1 MSFTVTLITVAIML
15 LYAIPGY
22 LLVKSRLI
30 PKESIPSFATLLL
43 YLLSPFQTLYAMQQI
58 EYSPYMLKYLGI
70 ALALGILLMGGSLAL
85 IYFLTRKKQQQV
97 PYRICTAAA
106 VMGNCGFMGIPLL
119 EALLPHYPQAVGFTS
134 MFFVSYNV
142 LMWTL
147 VSFIITRD
155 KRYISAK
162 KIVLNPSV
170 IAMFFA
176 LILFFSRV
184 RLTGQIGDMVS
195 LLSKM
200 STPVCMLILGM
211 RFALVP
217 VKPMFTSPLQY
228 ATVAVKLILFP
239 LIALAICSILPVE
252 RDFAIG
258 MYIICCAPTGNMVL
272 SFAELLGEGQ
282 DTAANVVLLSTLLSV
297 LTIPLMLLIV

>member
-70 ALALGILLMGGSLAL
+70 TLALGIVLMGGSLTL

-228 ATVAVKLILFP
+228 VAVAVKLVIFP

>member
-70 ALALGILLMGGSLAL
+70 ALALGIVLMGGSLTL

-228 ATVAVKLILFP
+228 VAVAVKLVIFP
-239 LIALAICSILPVE
+239 LIALAICSVLPVE

>member
-70 ALALGILLMGGSLAL
+70 ALALGIVLMGGSLTL
-85 IYFLTRKKQQQV
+85 IYFLTRKKQQLV

-228 ATVAVKLILFP
+228 VAVAVKLVIFP
-239 LIALAICSILPVE
+239 LIALAICSVLPVE